1 MLCSHFQSVSGIIN
15 LLFLKVTWERGEGD
29 PGFLTSRLEALSY
42 FHLASSA
49 VSLTVSI
56 STPCSLPYLGP
67 LVIQKLWNCRV
78 KSNKLL
84 VFYSSSTQNYFNSTE
99 AQLKISYF
107 KLSDIKDFQTG
118 EIKQA
123 QIYIALLGWMLS
135 FLENTWVWRKS
146 KANNHVGMDW
156 QFFEETDF
164 MHVVLQY
171 VLQKVLTLSS
181 ICSFLT
187 PKGHFGPQ
195 TSYCSWSLQYSE
207 LFPKESFP
215 KEGDHC
221 PDKACMCSWIVQQQ
235 RPSQLTE
242 TPRSRTETPALTK
255 HMSCTRNPERELM
268 GGAQSKVLF
277 CAIVHREIGALHYLK
292 LHQPTSSLGW
302 YKMGQTKEQVQLLNS
317 GT

>member
-1 MLCSHFQSVSGIIN
+1 MFCSHFQSVSGIIN

-107 KLSDIKDFQTG
+107 KLSDIKDLQTG

-135 FLENTWVWRKS
+135 FLENAWVWRKS

-207 LFPKESFP
+207 LFSKGKFSKGGWPLPWQSMHVFLDCTAAKTQSTHRNTQEQNWNP
-215 KEGDHC
+215 C
-221 PDKACMCSWIVQQQ
+221 LDKAHVMHKEPWTWTHGGSTEQSAFLCHCAQ
-235 RPSQLTE
+235 RDWS
-242 TPRSRTETPALTK
+242 
-255 HMSCTRNPERELM
+255 
-268 GGAQSKVLF
+268 
-277 CAIVHREIGALHYLK
+277 
-292 LHQPTSSLGW
+292 SSLFKTSPAHFIFG
-302 YKMGQTKEQVQLLNS
+302 LI
-317 GT
+317 